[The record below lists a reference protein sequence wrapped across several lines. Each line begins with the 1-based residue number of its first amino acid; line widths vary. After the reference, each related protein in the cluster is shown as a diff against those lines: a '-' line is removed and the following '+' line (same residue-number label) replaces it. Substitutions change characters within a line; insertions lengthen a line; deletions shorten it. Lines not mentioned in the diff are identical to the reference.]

1 MSQIITSGGY
11 ELEYL
16 FRAET
21 YNGNII
27 KQNPLDTP
35 KFSLGGSSFT
45 DVLKEHIKRF
55 SLVGKGHI
63 FTIDLQDGHFEADG
77 NKLYPPNGIQE
88 GANLKLIYWRT
99 ITRDMMVGPDGK
111 MVPPKVRYT
120 IGWQY
125 NKAGH
130 NYDWQIGIE

>member
-16 FRAET
+16 FHAET

-35 KFSLGGSSFT
+35 KFSSGGSSFT
-45 DVLKEHIKRF
+45 DVVKENIKRF
-55 SLVGKGHI
+55 SLVGKGHV

-77 NKLYPPNGIQE
+77 NKLYPPTE
-88 GANLKLIYWRT
+88 VLPGADLRLIYWRT
-99 ITRDMMVGPDGK
+99 VTRSVGIGPDGRTLSPQVK
-111 MVPPKVRYT
+111 YI

-125 NKAGH
+125 TMRGKNHK
-130 NYDWQIGIE
+130 WEIGIT